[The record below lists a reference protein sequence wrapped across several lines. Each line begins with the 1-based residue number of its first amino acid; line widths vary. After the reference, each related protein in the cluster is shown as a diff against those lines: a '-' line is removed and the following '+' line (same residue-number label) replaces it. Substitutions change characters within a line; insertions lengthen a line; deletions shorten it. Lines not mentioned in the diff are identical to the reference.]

1 MNKITVITI
10 LPGDQ
15 KFDWNKQEYEP
26 GKERL
31 AYGKPVEITDEEI
44 DPEPNMHYLDS
55 KADDINSYCE
65 GWYDCWK
72 YIKSRINPQQ

>member
-1 MNKITVITI
+1 MNKITVIPI

-44 DPEPNMHYLDS
+44 DMVSNHPSSSH
-55 KADDINSYCE
+55 DDYTQGYESGVLACWEYIKQRINSQ
-65 GWYDCWK
+65 
-72 YIKSRINPQQ
+72 S